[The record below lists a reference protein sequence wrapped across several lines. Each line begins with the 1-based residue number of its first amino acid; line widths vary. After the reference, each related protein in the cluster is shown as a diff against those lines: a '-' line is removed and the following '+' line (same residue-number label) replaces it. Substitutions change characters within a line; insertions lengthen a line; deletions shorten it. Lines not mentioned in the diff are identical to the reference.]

1 VWNTVVFQ
9 CIWSRVDIITTKG
22 QIFICRA
29 GGGQNSA
36 AVYRDIAFAF
46 ALYVRP
52 SRRREICPESFAVK
66 MVEWIA
72 LAEQRVGIATC
83 DISSARLGE
92 AVFIPGFRG
101 ISPPACAPN
110 SLVTASSGPDSI
122 TQGFR

>member
-1 VWNTVVFQ
+1 MPGRRGVRIRLPFTVTLR
-9 CIWSRVDIITTKG
+9 SRFT
-22 QIFICRA
+22 
-29 GGGQNSA
+29 
-36 AVYRDIAFAF
+36 FAPRG
-46 ALYVRP
+46 VER
-52 SRRREICPESFAVK
+52 SVPESFAIK

-83 DISSARLGE
+83 DVSSARLGE
-92 AVFIPGFRG
+92 AVVIPGFRG

>member
-1 VWNTVVFQ
+1 MHLESSRHNHNQGVNFSLAGPEGVRIQLPFTVTLRSR
-9 CIWSRVDIITTKG
+9 SRVT
-22 QIFICRA
+22 
-29 GGGQNSA
+29 
-36 AVYRDIAFAF
+36 FAPRG
-46 ALYVRP
+46 VER
-52 SRRREICPESFAVK
+52 SVPESFAVK

-83 DISSARLGE
+83 DVSSARLGE